1 MIALLRSTLYL
12 LLAIVITAPF
22 GLLVTLAVV
31 LPMRYRFMLIAV
43 WRAGFMALC
52 KYVLGLDY
60 RVIGRENIPATPSVI
75 LSKHQSAW
83 ETVSLQAI
91 FPPLVFVLKKSLLMI
106 PFLGW
111 AFAAVKMISIDRSA
125 GKDALRLV
133 VEQGCERLAAGYWVV
148 IFPEGTRI
156 APGTRRRFKSGGG
169 QLAVT
174 AGVPAVPVAHNAG
187 EFWARNAFVK
197 TPGVITVSIGPAIDT
212 RGRTA
217 DEVTALAEEW
227 IENEMRRISPHHYP
241 QAGVQTATQAA
252 TQGAPADAQVDG
264 QTS

>member
-1 MIALLRSTLYL
+1 MIAFLRSTLFL
-12 LLAIVITAPF
+12 LLAILITAPF

-31 LPMRYRFMLIAV
+31 LPITFRFQLIAI

-52 KYVLGLDY
+52 TYILGLRY
-60 RVIGRENIPATPSVI
+60 QVVGRENIPATPSVI

-83 ETVSLQAI
+83 ETVGLQAI

-125 GKDALRLV
+125 GTDALRQV
-133 VEQGCERLAAGYWVV
+133 IDQGCDRLKAGYWVV

-156 APGTRRRFKSGGG
+156 APGAKRRFKPGGAH
-169 QLAVT
+169 LAVS

-197 TPGVITVSIGPAIDT
+197 HPGLITVSIGPAIDPA
-212 RGRTA
+212 GKTA
-217 DEVTALAEEW
+217 AEITTLAEQW
-227 IENEMRRISPHHYP
+227 IEGEMRRLSPHRYP
-241 QAGVQTATQAA
+241 DTACAVAG
-252 TQGAPADAQVDG
+252 
-264 QTS
+264 